1 MNHCGILF
9 IHLGIKMVV
18 VGIALAL
25 MIISS
30 TLVVEEVDEVEGLDT
45 RDDETPLELNIYKV
59 IVILIVLVQYKIIL
73 YIMIV
78 ERFFKKKLK
87 LEIQ

>member
-1 MNHCGILF
+1 
-9 IHLGIKMVV
+9 MVV
-18 VGIALAL
+18 VVIALAL

-45 RDDETPLELNIYKV
+45 RDDETPLKLEIYKV

-73 YIMIV
+73 YIVIV
-78 ERFFKKKLK
+78 ERFFLKKLK
-87 LEIQ
+87 LKIQ

>member
-1 MNHCGILF
+1 
-9 IHLGIKMVV
+9 MVV
-18 VGIALAL
+18 VVTALAL

-45 RDDETPLELNIYKV
+45 RDDETPLKLEIYKV

-73 YIMIV
+73 YIVIV
-78 ERFFKKKLK
+78 ERFLKKKLK
-87 LEIQ
+87 LKIQ

>member
-9 IHLGIKMVV
+9 IHFGIKMVV
-18 VGIALAL
+18 VVTTLAL

-45 RDDETPLELNIYKV
+45 REIYKV
-59 IVILIVLVQYKIIL
+59 IVILIVL
-73 YIMIV
+73 
-78 ERFFKKKLK
+78 
-87 LEIQ
+87 

>member
-1 MNHCGILF
+1 
-9 IHLGIKMVV
+9 MVV

-78 ERFFKKKLK
+78 ERFF
-87 LEIQ
+87 

>member
-9 IHLGIKMVV
+9 IHLGIRLVV
-18 VGIALAL
+18 VVTTLAP

-45 RDDETPLELNIYKV
+45 RNDETPLELEIYKV
-59 IVILIVLVQYKIIL
+59 IVILIVLVHYEIIL
-73 YIMIV
+73 YIVNV
-78 ERFFKKKLK
+78 EKLY
-87 LEIQ
+87 QC

>member
-1 MNHCGILF
+1 MNHCEILF

-18 VGIALAL
+18 VVTTLAP

-45 RDDETPLELNIYKV
+45 RDDETPLDLEICKV
-59 IVILIVLVQYKIIL
+59 IVILVVLVHYEIIV
-73 YIMIV
+73 YIV
-78 ERFFKKKLK
+78 NFERF
-87 LEIQ
+87 